1 MLLRRIT
8 THVKE
13 QNWFAVGVDFII
25 VVIGVFIGIQVA
37 NWNDT
42 RTNEYRETEILGTI
56 YNELK
61 EDRIELQIGRDAAIV
76 TISSAS
82 YVLKAAGVDVDEEL
96 VLPTSRMLDTATT
109 SDAILVPVAISFSE
123 DQKQRLWSSIV
134 VGYYPTINATS
145 IEALIGA
152 GSLDMITDETIREN
166 LQGYRNNAVALRGSQ
181 AETIKAF
188 RTIAVRAGQERG
200 YSPFSRTA
208 DQDFIERVKDD
219 DELLAV
225 IATQREYAA
234 LHLALIEST
243 DNAAS
248 QLLAQIET
256 LGLE

>member
-181 AETIKAF
+181 ADTIKAF